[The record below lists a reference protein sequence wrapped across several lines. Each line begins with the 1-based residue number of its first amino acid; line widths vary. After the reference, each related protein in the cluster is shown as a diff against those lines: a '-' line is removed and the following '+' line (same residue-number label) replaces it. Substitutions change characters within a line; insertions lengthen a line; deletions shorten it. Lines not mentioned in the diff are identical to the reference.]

1 MTSVRTEPDSSVAE
15 RASAADRAQT
25 FLDWTRINSKYL
37 TAGAVVVVI
46 AAAGFWF
53 WQRQQQ
59 IEANN
64 AARALMNAKQSMSA
78 GNLQLAQSDL
88 QNVYNR
94 YGSTASGV
102 EAAMLLAQISY
113 DAGKPQDG
121 ISRLQ
126 KVEGT
131 RAGSAMAATL
141 QNLEGDGYAQM
152 GKLSDA
158 AKHYEA
164 ASDQTGLQ
172 LEKAFYKAKAARTY
186 QSAGDTAK
194 ARLLWTALADDPTAQ
209 SMSSEARVRLGELTT
224 VPAKK

>member
-1 MTSVRTEPDSSVAE
+1 MTSVRTNPDPTVAE

-37 TAGAVVVVI
+37 TAGAVVVII

-88 QNVYNR
+88 QSVYSR
-94 YGSTASGV
+94 YGSTSAGV
-102 EAAMLLAQISY
+102 EAAMLLAQMSY
-113 DAGKPQDG
+113 DGGKAQDG

-131 RAGSAMAATL
+131 HAGSAMGSTI

-152 GKLSDA
+152 GKLADA

-164 ASDQTGLQ
+164 AADQTGFE
-172 LEKAFYKAKAARTY
+172 LEKGFYKAKAARTY
-186 QSAGDTAK
+186 QAAGDTAK
-194 ARLLWTALADDPTAQ
+194 ARQLWTALADDPDAQ

-224 VPAKK
+224 TTAKK